1 MNKTLETVE
10 AVHTHTHTHTTH
22 FLRNKKGVSLIAL
35 VITII
40 VVIIMASIAFNN
52 STSTIG
58 KADYSKFVTNISEV
72 QEAIAQKVVTVRGEM
87 VADGSQ
93 ITDAQAYNYVAKG
106 GKTDADVLPKG
117 RVPDYTIVEKT
128 ADIGIKLPTMKV
140 ETKSKSKVEVTY
152 AVTKEGKVFVWPP
165 YEYENKYLINDT
177 SEVAESSGE
186 ATGDID
192 VVVANLP
199 ITIAITSNGKLEG
212 RELLEDGL
220 TKKEFEEILSKIEVG
235 NYVNYELTTEKKVS
249 TLASKTGALS
259 EMLTTVTNAKWR
271 ILSIDESTGRILI
284 TTEGPVNSVKL
295 QGVKG
300 YLYGADEL
308 HRLCEKLYSNTDKGL
323 VARSMTIEDLNK
335 ACDYTP
341 PTEDEQLRFAW
352 YPADTPD
359 DELKDVEAGGKV
371 YTAKKHG
378 AGVTKPRF
386 YTWDDA
392 SGVTHTAE
400 NENDYKE
407 LKSANEPVLTSKT
420 WYGYNPGAGNAV
432 INSIL
437 GGNETN
443 RGWLASLDVALYLQY
458 ERAYFELRHACSDVV
473 GGSYLHNSTAVD
485 TRTLAY
491 GLRPVVQFSAKLLD
505 ISDTTKTG
513 SESAP
518 WEIK

>member
-1 MNKTLETVE
+1 MER
-10 AVHTHTHTHTTH
+10 
-22 FLRNKKGVSLIAL
+22 LRKNEEGVSLIAL

-72 QEAIAQKVVTVRGEM
+72 QEAIVQKAVTVRGEM
-87 VADGSQ
+87 AAEGSQ

-106 GKTDADVLPKG
+106 GKTDADVLSKG

-128 ADIGIKLPTMKV
+128 ADIGIKLPVMKV

-186 ATGDID
+186 ATGDMN

-199 ITIAITSNGKLEG
+199 ITIAITSNGQLEG

-220 TKKEFEEILSKIEVG
+220 TKKEFEEIVSKIEVG

-295 QGVKG
+295 QGVTG

-308 HRLCEKLYSNTDKGL
+308 NRLCEKLYSNTDKGL
-323 VARSMTIEDLNK
+323 VARSMTIEDLNE
-335 ACDYTP
+335 ATGYIE
-341 PTEDEQLRFAW
+341 PTDNLRYAW

-359 DELKDVEAGGKV
+359 DELKPVEAGGKV
-371 YTAKKHG
+371 YTAKKHT
-378 AGVTKPRF
+378 ASLTTGVDKPRF

-392 SGVTHTAE
+392 SGVTHTAA
-400 NENDYKE
+400 NKNDYNDNI
-407 LKSANEPVLTSKT
+407 SNTTPILTSRT
-420 WYGYNPGAGNAV
+420 YYWYNPGASNAV
-432 INSIL
+432 INEIL
-437 GGNETN
+437 GGDDTH
-443 RGWLASLDVALYLQY
+443 RGWLASSCVYMYSDNEY
-458 ERAYFELRHACSDVV
+458 AYFELRHAYSGAADGYILC
-473 GGSYLHNSTAVD
+473 GSTAN
-485 TRTLAY
+485 TYAPAY
-491 GLRPVVQFSAKLLD
+491 GLRPVVSLSTKLLD
-505 ISDTTKTG
+505 IVDTSSDGLSSVT
-513 SESAP
+513 A
-518 WEIK
+518 WNIK